1 MARRFTKIKY
11 DGKTVFLQYQQGP
24 AFKDEYSMKCRELP
38 RPEFAE
44 ALKALAPEVLYL
56 CELATAYLNRIKVRS
71 VSLNYGGKG
80 ETMGATITSQMDLY
94 NSNCPLNLNTPN
106 KPVEPYNTDCEYDDD
121 TLAKMCLRGECV
133 DKLEDLI
140 DEANKY
146 VDGQRAQGSLFDN
159 VDGKESNTA
168 A

>member
-11 DGKTVFLQYQQGP
+11 DGETVFLQYQQGP
-24 AFKDEYSMKCRELP
+24 AFKDEYSMKCRERP

-56 CELATAYLNRIKVRS
+56 CELANAYLNRIKVRS
-71 VSLNYGGKG
+71 VSLNYGGEG

-106 KPVEPYNTDCEYDDD
+106 KPVEPYNTECEYDED
-121 TLAKMCLRGECV
+121 TLAKMCLRSECV
-133 DKLEDLI
+133 DKLEVLI

-146 VDGQRAQGSLFDN
+146 VDGQRAQGNLFD
-159 VDGKESNTA
+159 DAGQEPTQPA